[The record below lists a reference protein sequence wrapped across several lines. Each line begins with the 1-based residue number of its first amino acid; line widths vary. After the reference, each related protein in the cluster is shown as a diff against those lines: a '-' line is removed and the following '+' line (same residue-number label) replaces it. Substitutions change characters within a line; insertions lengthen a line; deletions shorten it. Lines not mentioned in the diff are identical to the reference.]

1 MWPIHPNSFGKNKY
15 ILHFIDKFSRKTKVY
30 FFKEKHEVF
39 SVFKKFKAVDEKESD
54 HNIKTM
60 KSDKGGKFSSKEFE
74 KYCENHGIRFL
85 KKRKSHKSL
94 TSYFYQTISN
104 LLY

>member
-15 ILHFIDKFSRKTKVY
+15 ICILLINLVEKLRY
-30 FFKEKHEVF
+30 IFFKEKHEVF

-60 KSDKGGKFSSKEFE
+60 KSDRGGKFSSKEFE

-85 KKRKSHKSL
+85 KKQKSHKSL